1 MLMIVPLMIWSART
15 EMDSQA
21 WTAEKRR
28 PVRRAASTPMTIAGV
43 APKRNDGSARTA
55 WPTSDATYQPVKA
68 LASIMPS
75 MPMFTTPERS
85 FIIPHIA
92 PRAIGVASARMIVE
106 FEVTTSTLYATS
118 WKISPRTGMS
128 NGNSIGQ
135 GGVVCPP

>member
-1 MLMIVPLMIWSART
+1 MMM
-15 EMDSQA
+15 
-21 WTAEKRR
+21 
-28 PVRRAASTPMTIAGV
+28 AGV
-43 APKRNDGSARTA
+43 APNRNDGSAWMA
-55 WPTSDATYQPVKA
+55 CPASDATYQPTKA
-68 LASIMPS
+68 LASIIPS

-92 PRAIGVASARMIVE
+92 PRAIGVARARMIVE

-128 NGNSIGQ
+128 NRKSIGQ